1 MAKLPGQVLHS
12 SALVLLG
19 GVGWRQDG
27 AVRASREQRD
37 RDGVPR
43 LGGESEMELPFAEV
57 HQLCEFGRRHL
68 AAARPHE
75 NALSAAFGVEE
86 GGAPDR
92 FLVALVTVHI
102 DEPLRSRL
110 ELLGA
115 AGRLVHADG
124 GDPRR
129 ADRPGP
135 ADLQAG
141 R

>member
-1 MAKLPGQVLHS
+1 
-12 SALVLLG
+12 
-19 GVGWRQDG
+19 
-27 AVRASREQRD
+27 
-37 RDGVPR
+37 
-43 LGGESEMELPFAEV
+43 MELAFAQV
-57 HQLCEFGRRHL
+57 HRLCEFGRRHL

-92 FLVALVTVHI
+92 FLVAFVTVHI

-141 R
+141 RGRPHKPEIAAACCATRSPQQLPAVPAVPASRFR